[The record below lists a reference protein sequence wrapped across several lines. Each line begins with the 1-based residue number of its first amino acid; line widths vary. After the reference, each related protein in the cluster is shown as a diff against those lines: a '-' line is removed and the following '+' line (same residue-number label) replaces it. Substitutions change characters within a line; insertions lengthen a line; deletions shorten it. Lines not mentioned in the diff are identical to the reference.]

1 MGAASGVGF
10 NAHMVKPRS
19 LDRPDPSAP
28 SGGPQGGNTPA
39 EAGVHLHYR
48 LAPGRQRGAQI
59 DNTLF
64 DLLHAVRESGSIRQ
78 AALAMGCS
86 YRHAWGALKEWET
99 TLGEPLIDW
108 TRGKPA
114 RLSAFALRLLWAE
127 RRARTRVQ
135 PHIEALRADLV
146 RMLAE
151 ARDERQQLLS
161 VCASHDL
168 ALPLLQQHAAQAVD
182 LHLDIRFQGSVESL
196 RALNT
201 GQCAMAGFHV
211 PVLRGAAPLF
221 AQAMKP
227 LLKPGLHKLIGC
239 SRRQQGLMLRR
250 EHADAVRS
258 LPDLM
263 RTPLRFV
270 NRQSGSGTRLLI
282 DHLMH
287 EHALD
292 PHQLRGYH
300 ARTENTHV
308 AIAACIA
315 SGDADVGPGIEAA
328 AIEFGLHFVP
338 LIEEDYFLVCLKHS
352 LSTLAVQRLHWLL
365 SGAPWSDILAR
376 LPGYRPASAPGQ
388 VLSMTAALPW
398 WRFGTQHG
406 RVPRAPVD
414 PNTQPPLEIEREQQR

>member
-1 MGAASGVGF
+1 
-10 NAHMVKPRS
+10 
-19 LDRPDPSAP
+19 
-28 SGGPQGGNTPA
+28 
-39 EAGVHLHYR
+39 
-48 LAPGRQRGAQI
+48 
-59 DNTLF
+59 
-64 DLLHAVRESGSIRQ
+64 
-78 AALAMGCS
+78 
-86 YRHAWGALKEWET
+86 
-99 TLGEPLIDW
+99 
-108 TRGKPA
+108 
-114 RLSAFALRLLWAE
+114 
-127 RRARTRVQ
+127 
-135 PHIEALRADLV
+135 
-146 RMLAE
+146 
-151 ARDERQQLLS
+151 

-211 PVLRGAAPLF
+211 PVLRGAAPRF

-227 LLKPGLHKLIGC
+227 LLKPGVHKLIGC

-258 LPDLM
+258 LPELM

-270 NRQSGSGTRLLI
+270 NRQVGSGTRLLI

-287 EHALD
+287 EHALA
-292 PHQLRGYH
+292 PHELRGYH
-300 ARTENTHV
+300 SRTENTHV

-328 AIEFGLHFVP
+328 ALEFGLHFVP
-338 LIEEDYFLVCLKHS
+338 LIEEDYFLVCLKPS
-352 LSTLAVQRLHWLL
+352 LVTLAVQRLHGLL
-365 SGAPWSDILAR
+365 GGSAWSEILAD

-398 WRFGTQHG
+398 WRFGTQ
-406 RVPRAPVD
+406 RAHPARSAVATD
-414 PNTQPPLEIEREQQR
+414 IQPAFELDKEQQR

>member
-1 MGAASGVGF
+1 
-10 NAHMVKPRS
+10 
-19 LDRPDPSAP
+19 
-28 SGGPQGGNTPA
+28 
-39 EAGVHLHYR
+39 VHLHYR

-78 AALAMGCS
+78 AALAIGCS
-86 YRHAWGALKEWET
+86 YRHAWGALKEWERC
-99 TLGEPLIDW
+99 LGEPLLDW
-108 TRGKPA
+108 ARGKPA
-114 RLSAFALRLLWAE
+114 RLSAFASRLLWAE

-135 PHIEALRADLV
+135 PHIEALRADLA
-146 RMLAE
+146 RMLGE

-182 LHLDIRFQGSVESL
+182 LHLDIRFLGSVESL
-196 RALNT
+196 RALNV

-211 PVLRGAAPLF
+211 PVLRGASPLF
-221 AQAMKP
+221 ARAMKP
-227 LLKPGLHKLIGC
+227 LLKPGVHKLIGC

-250 EHADAVRS
+250 EHAGAVRS

-270 NRQSGSGTRLLI
+270 NRQVGSGTRLLI

-287 EHALD
+287 EHALA

-300 ARTENTHV
+300 ERTENTHV
-308 AIAACIA
+308 AIAACVA

-328 AIEFGLHFVP
+328 ALEFGLHFVP
-338 LIEEDYFLVCLKHS
+338 LIEEDYFLVCLKQT
-352 LSTLAVQRLHWLL
+352 LPTLAVQRLHWLL

-398 WRFGTQHG
+398 WRFGTERGGGPHAPLQPHH
-406 RVPRAPVD
+406 RTRAETEGEP
-414 PNTQPPLEIEREQQR
+414 QR

>member
-1 MGAASGVGF
+1 MGAAPGLGF
-10 NAHMVKPRS
+10 NACMSPPDSPDR
-19 LDRPDPSAP
+19 LDPPVP
-28 SGGPQGGNTPA
+28 PGEP
-39 EAGVHLHYR
+39 GVHLQYR

-59 DNTLF
+59 DNALF
-64 DLLHAVRESGSIRQ
+64 DLLHAVRETGSIRQ
-78 AALAMGCS
+78 AARSLGCS

-99 TLGEPLIDW
+99 NLGEPLIDW
-108 TRGKPA
+108 TRGKSA

-135 PHIEALRADLV
+135 PHIEALRADLA
-146 RMLAE
+146 RMLGE
-151 ARDERQQLLS
+151 ARDERQQVLS

-211 PVLRGAAPLF
+211 PVLRGAAPRF

-227 LLKPGLHKLIGC
+227 LLKPGVHKLIGC

-258 LPDLM
+258 LPELM

-270 NRQSGSGTRLLI
+270 NRQVGSGTRLLI

-287 EHALD
+287 EHALA
-292 PHQLRGYH
+292 PHELRGYH
-300 ARTENTHV
+300 SRTENTHV

-328 AIEFGLHFVP
+328 ALEFGLHFVP
-338 LIEEDYFLVCLKHS
+338 LIEEDYFLVCLKPS
-352 LSTLAVQRLHWLL
+352 LVTLAVQRLHGLL
-365 SGAPWSDILAR
+365 GGSAWSEILAD

-398 WRFGTQHG
+398 WRFGTQ
-406 RVPRAPVD
+406 RAHPARSAVATD
-414 PNTQPPLEIEREQQR
+414 IQPAFELDKEQQR